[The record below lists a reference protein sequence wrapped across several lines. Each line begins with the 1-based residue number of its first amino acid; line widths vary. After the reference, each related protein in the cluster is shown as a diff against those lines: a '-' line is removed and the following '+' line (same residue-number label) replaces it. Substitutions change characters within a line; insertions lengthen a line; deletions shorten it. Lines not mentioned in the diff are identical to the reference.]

1 MMVIIKNAYMGDFL
15 SQILITGIARSK
27 SICIRYKS
35 TREPFFSHFF
45 FFLAAPVACGGSWAR
60 DQTCATAATQAAAV
74 TTPDP

>member
-45 FFLAAPVACGGSWAR
+45 FLAAPVACGGSWAR